1 MAHDERVSMTVHFE
15 PEVIERV
22 RELRKKHGIQQN
34 FTINRAVREYLDRMD
49 AQADPQREVAHA

>member
-1 MAHDERVSMTVHFE
+1 MTVHFE